1 MHTAKLQKKSS
12 KNAWGKLLFF
22 SESILNTSYVY
33 NTKSTVTMHCGGWE
47 DGIRKAARQLE
58 WLRLGR
64 WLCTAAAVKMAI
76 ALIKKKI

>member
-22 SESILNTSYVY
+22 SESIFQFTLGLNTVGLLC
-33 NTKSTVTMHCGGWE
+33 TKSNGTTHGGGWE

-58 WLRLGR
+58 WRRLGSR
-64 WLCTAAAVKMAI
+64 
-76 ALIKKKI
+76 